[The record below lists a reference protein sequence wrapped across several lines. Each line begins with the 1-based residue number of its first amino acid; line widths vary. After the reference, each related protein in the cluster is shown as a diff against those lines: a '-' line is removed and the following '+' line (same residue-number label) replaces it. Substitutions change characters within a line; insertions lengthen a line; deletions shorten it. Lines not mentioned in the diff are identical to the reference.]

1 MAAHVLALY
10 NAPAD
15 PTHFEQY
22 YHGTHVPIA
31 KRLPG
36 LRSYTINVGAIGSP
50 AGAAP
55 YYLVA
60 ILTFDSMAA
69 VQAALQSPEGQ
80 ATVTDVPNFAS
91 GGVDI
96 MMYESRDL

>member
-1 MAAHVLALY
+1 MPAHILALY
-10 NAPAD
+10 HAPAN

-60 ILTFDSMAA
+60 TLTFDSMAA
-69 VQAALQSPEGQ
+69 LQAALESREGQ
-80 ATVTDVPNFAS
+80 ATVADVPNFAP
-91 GGVDI
+91 GGVTL
-96 MMYESRDL
+96 MMYESRDV

>member
-10 NAPAD
+10 NVPTD

-36 LRSYTINVGAIGSP
+36 LRAYSINVGAIGSP
-50 AGAAP
+50 AGLAP
-55 YYLVA
+55 YYLIA
-60 ILTFDSMAA
+60 TLTFDSMAA
-69 VQAALQSPEGQ
+69 IQTALQSPEGL
-80 ATVTDVPNFAS
+80 ATVADVPNFAT
-91 GGVDI
+91 GGI
-96 MMYESRDL
+96 TLMMYESRDV